1 LTLELWN
8 VRPCEF
14 VPLPI
19 APGNC
24 AMHADN
30 YRRTG
35 EGGISRG
42 RLLPDSVRRAATP
55 RAEIREVF
63 RWNLEVDLL
72 TVRERKRSGRVDAA
86 APGLEYV
93 FGPARLFARL
103 PEAPSR
109 LPHVRLGP
117 GLCAT
122 ASVPSIRP
130 APITGSPARKIS
142 RKDRCGR
149 PRTPG
154 KQSAIHGPFPTICS
168 RARRICIGKYAVCA
182 AS

>member
-1 LTLELWN
+1 
-8 VRPCEF
+8 
-14 VPLPI
+14 
-19 APGNC
+19 
-24 AMHADN
+24 MHADN

-93 FGPARLFARL
+93 FWPRASICK
-103 PEAPSR
+103 AP
-109 LPHVRLGP
+109 
-117 GLCAT
+117 
-122 ASVPSIRP
+122 
-130 APITGSPARKIS
+130 
-142 RKDRCGR
+142 
-149 PRTPG
+149 
-154 KQSAIHGPFPTICS
+154 
-168 RARRICIGKYAVCA
+168 
-182 AS
+182 